1 MEPYTGYFSQ
11 AMVSLNLFNEGL
23 FVSINVAALLPS
35 SISIYF
41 SFHLWKELP
50 MIYLVVLMNFM
61 IVEQGSPNGNP
72 KYPRLP
78 AFLSALVAV
87 NTMVYYTFQQFYLVF
102 LGTYLFL
109 LLHEIYLVYTLV
121 FMKGIGGRITRN
133 MNFSSLFIYLGASV
147 FWMVDMF
154 YCDISSL
161 GYGMTFHVI
170 WHFGAGFGAYL
181 GIVSME
187 NCRCVA
193 LRKSCELR
201 YISGFI
207 PYMKLVQ
214 APKVN

>member
-1 MEPYTGYFSQ
+1 MIDGEQNYLYHHGIVEIHNTWSSLAGISLFGLIGLIKGNATREKRYFL
-11 AMVSLNLFNEGL
+11 AYLTLFLIGVGSAGL
-23 FVSINVAALLPS
+23 HGTLHWVFQS
-35 SISIYF
+35 SD
-41 SFHLWKELP
+41 
-50 MIYLVVLMNFM
+50 VLMNFM

-87 NTMVYYTFQQFYLVF
+87 NTM
-102 LGTYLFL
+102 
-109 LLHEIYLVYTLV
+109 
-121 FMKGIGGRITRN
+121 GIGGRITRN